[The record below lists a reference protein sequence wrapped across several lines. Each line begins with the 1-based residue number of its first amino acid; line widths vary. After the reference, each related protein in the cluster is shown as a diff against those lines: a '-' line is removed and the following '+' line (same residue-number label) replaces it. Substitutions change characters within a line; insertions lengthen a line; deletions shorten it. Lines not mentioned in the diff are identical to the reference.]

1 MDAYVSGYRRACQ
14 HLLAAGLL
22 PAPCRSELQTLW
34 SQGDR
39 ADRELVAEITTSW
52 EMTP

>member
-1 MDAYVSGYRRACQ
+1 MDAYVTGYRRACQ

-34 SQGDR
+34 SLGDR
-39 ADRELVAEITTSW
+39 ADRELVQKICTQW
-52 EMTP
+52 EMS